1 MPRYLHLLRHAQS
14 ADKQTGQTDKERT
27 LTPVGLAE
35 ARAVGIFF
43 KEKSLI
49 PELIITSS
57 ALRAKSTSQIV
68 AEILNYNSEKIVV
81 EDELYEAT
89 VSTFFQTLTRLDQHI
104 NRVLIV
110 GHNPVISFFAD
121 HLSNQ
126 QNSFLTAEIL
136 TLKSDASSWKD
147 LQKSN
152 TEIAERYHPIV

>member
-1 MPRYLHLLRHAQS
+1 MPRYLYLLRHAQS
-14 ADKQTGQTDKERT
+14 ADKQTGQTDKERA

-35 ARAVGIFF
+35 ARAVGFFF
-43 KEKSLI
+43 KEKSPI

-57 ALRAKSTSQIV
+57 AIRAKTTSQVV
-68 AEILNYNSEKIVV
+68 AEILKYSTEKIVV

-89 VSTFFQTLTRLDQHI
+89 VTTFFQILSQVYPHI

-121 HLSNQ
+121 QVSNQ
-126 QNSFLTAEIL
+126 QNSLLPAEVL
-136 TLKSDASSWKD
+136 TLKSEAASWKE

-152 TEIAERYHPIV
+152 TEVAGRFHPIV